1 MATTPDELA
10 FTSALDQAD
19 LVRQNEVSPTD
30 LVDAHLARIERLNP
44 QLDAYLTVAGEQARD
59 AARLA
64 EKALADAPDAAAL
77 PPFLGVPISIKDLND
92 TAGIR
97 TTHGTAEWHDRV
109 PDHDEEIVARIRR
122 AGFIILGKTNTPE
135 FGSRSTTQTLAYPPG
150 RNPWDTSRTPGG
162 SSGGAGAAVAA
173 GLGPVAH
180 GSDGGGS
187 IRIPSAWCGVFG
199 IKPSRGRVPAAPA
212 PQSWNATNGPIARTV
227 ADAAALLDVMAGPA
241 PGDVFVLPS
250 PERPFVEAV
259 RTNPGPLRVAWSTV
273 PADPD
278 IAVADAWRDA
288 VVDTVSLL
296 QARGHTATEVTI
308 PPIDVATLALIP
320 ASAVAARRD
329 LPPVDTLDLT
339 NRTLVELAGL
349 ATAKDLMAAE
359 QELQRVTRAFAEWFQ
374 DFDVLLTPTVT
385 GPPPAIGE
393 RVMGDEDFAGML
405 DLMKLVAFTPTW
417 NMTGQPAVAVPAG
430 LDADKLPVS
439 VQIVGRHGAEATI
452 ISLAGQLEADR
463 PWQHLRPPIS

>member
-1 MATTPDELA
+1 MATTPDEVA

-19 LVRQNEVSPTD
+19 LVRRREVSPSD

-44 QLDAYLTVAGEQARD
+44 QLDAYLTVAADQARE
-59 AARLA
+59 AARM
-64 EKALADAPDAAAL
+64 ADKELAAASGAEL

-109 PDHDEEIVARIRR
+109 PDRDEEVVARIRR

-150 RNPWDTSRTPGG
+150 RNPWDPSRTPGG

-173 GLGPVAH
+173 GLGSLAH

-241 PGDVFVLPS
+241 PGDVFLAP
-250 PERPFVEAV
+250 PPDRPFAEAA
-259 RTNPGPLRVAWSTV
+259 RTEPGPLRVAWTTV

-278 IAVADAWRDA
+278 IPVADAWRDA
-288 VVDTVSLL
+288 VLDTVALL
-296 QARGHTATEVTI
+296 QARGHTAVEVTL
-308 PPIDVATLALIP
+308 PAIDVPTLALIP
-320 ASAVAARRD
+320 ASAIAARPD

-339 NRTLVELAGL
+339 NRTLVDLAGH
-349 ATAKDLMAAE
+349 ATAKDLMVAE
-359 QELQRVTRAFAEWFQ
+359 QELQRVTRTFAEWFEG
-374 DFDVLLTPTVT
+374 FDVLLTPTVT
-385 GPPPAIGE
+385 GPPPVIGE

-405 DLMKLVAFTPTW
+405 ELMKLVAFTPTW
-417 NMTGQPAVAVPAG
+417 NMTGQPAVAIPAG
-430 LDADKLPVS
+430 LDGDGLPVS
-439 VQIVGRHGAEATI
+439 VQLVGRHGAEATI
-452 ISLAGQLEADR
+452 ISVAAQVEAAR
-463 PWQHLRPPIS
+463 PWTHLRPPIS